1 MYAVS
6 QTQLSMQ
13 VAKRI
18 AYLRAAGGVTQ
29 DELAR
34 RLGIALK
41 NLQRL
46 ESGRQNLTLGSIE
59 RVATA
64 LRVDWRD
71 FFVGE
76 PAGQGGT
83 VRRAVSTARRLDGL
97 VGPGRVLVP
106 VGEDPPPQAVPVTT
120 LVGAATRL
128 RAGRKVEPTAWV
140 ILGRTR
146 PPEGAFIARILG
158 GAMVPA
164 LADGAWALFA
174 PPDTRSLV
182 GRVVLIARSGTGE
195 GGAQGYLLKR
205 VASAEPVGSGK
216 LRVTLQSDNPSFAP
230 IVLEVRS
237 LDDLRVVGVFVR
249 TLSASPA

>member
-6 QTQLSMQ
+6 QIQLSMQ

-46 ESGRQNLTLGSIE
+46 ESGRQNLTLASIE
-59 RVATA
+59 RVAAA

-76 PAGQGGT
+76 FAGLGT
-83 VRRAVSTARRLDGL
+83 GARRAVSTARRLDGL
-97 VGPGRVLVP
+97 AGPGRVIVP
-106 VGEDPPPQAVPVTT
+106 AGDEPPQQAVPVTT
-120 LVGAATRL
+120 LTNAATRL
-128 RAGRKVEPTAWV
+128 RAGRAIEATAWV
-140 ILGRTR
+140 LLGRAR
-146 PPEGAFIARILG
+146 SPEGAFIARILG
-158 GAMVPA
+158 GAMMPTV
-164 LADGAWALFA
+164 ADGAWALFA
-174 PPDTRSLV
+174 PPDGRSLV
-182 GRVVLIARSGTGE
+182 GRVVLLSRTGNAE

-205 VASAEPVGSGK
+205 LASVEPASGGK
-216 LRVTLQSDNPSFAP
+216 QRVTLQSDNPSFAP
-230 IVLEVRS
+230 IVLEVRN
-237 LDDLRVVGVFVR
+237 LDDLRVVGVLVR
-249 TLSASPA
+249 PLSASEE

>member
-46 ESGRQNLTLGSIE
+46 ESGRQNLTLASIE
-59 RVATA
+59 RVAVA

-71 FFVGE
+71 FFVGD
-76 PAGQGGT
+76 PIPTGT
-83 VRRAVSTARRLDGL
+83 GARRAVSTARRLDGL
-97 VGPGRVLVP
+97 AGPGRVIVP
-106 VGEDPPPQAVPVTT
+106 VGDTPPAQAVPVTT
-120 LVGAATRL
+120 LAGAAARL
-128 RAGRKVEPTAWV
+128 RASRSIEGTAWV
-140 ILGRTR
+140 LLGRAR
-146 PPEGAFIARILG
+146 APEGAFIARILG
-158 GAMVPA
+158 GAMVPT

-174 PPDTRSLV
+174 PPDGRSLV
-182 GRVVLIARSGTGE
+182 GRVVLLSRTGNAE

-205 VASAEPVGSGK
+205 LASIEPAGGGK
-216 LRVTLQSDNPSFAP
+216 QRVTLQSDNPSFAP
-230 IVLEVRS
+230 VVAEVRN
-237 LDDLRVVGVFVR
+237 LDDLRVVGVLVR
-249 TLSASPA
+249 ALTASED